1 MHSTRRSMRR
11 SPLSQYKCSFSYETL
26 ADHPIGFYD
35 ASEGFSDATEGR
47 IENPSSEVGKQNRG
61 PRPAVVV
68 VAEVADLGMSN
79 ETIMGRRCKG
89 RLDHPSRKAP
99 ARRAER
105 GGYNHCSHGALSP
118 CHPREEKPRSA
129 TAATN
134 AILARDAAKRRPL
147 PDRRR
152 KSYPPQSNRIG

>member
-47 IENPSSEVGKQNRG
+47 IENPSSEGAVTANRAAVSDRG
-61 PRPAVVV
+61 SAAVVV
-68 VAEVADLGMSN
+68 VELVAVGINRSCTDRALSN
-79 ETIMGRRCKG
+79 ETIMGRRCKE

-129 TAATN
+129 T
-134 AILARDAAKRRPL
+134 
-147 PDRRR
+147 
-152 KSYPPQSNRIG
+152 